1 MDVHE
6 RLMELLD
13 ERGWS
18 EYRLARESGL
28 SDSTIH
34 NIYKRNTSP
43 SIPTLE
49 TICKGFGIT
58 LSQFFAEG
66 EMVEMT
72 PELKALFEGWRPL
85 TPQQKKAERKQQ
97 RAKPLARRACKH
109 RNNFKIISR
118 RHTPPECML
127 HFGGIFCFLRE
138 KSSAVEKPLRNRC
151 TSVNYFLPPMEVAAK

>member
-6 RLMELLD
+6 RLMQLLK
-13 ERGWS
+13 ERRWT
-18 EYRLARESGL
+18 EYRLAKECGL

-49 TICKGFGIT
+49 IICHGFGIT

-72 PELKALFEGWRPL
+72 PELKKLFEGWRPL
-85 TPQQKKAERKQQ
+85 TPQQKEAVLTVVQAFGSNDLQKTEEQQ
-97 RAKPLARRACKH
+97 
-109 RNNFKIISR
+109 
-118 RHTPPECML
+118 
-127 HFGGIFCFLRE
+127 
-138 KSSAVEKPLRNRC
+138 KSE
-151 TSVNYFLPPMEVAAK
+151 E

>member
-6 RLMELLD
+6 RLKEILN

-18 EYRLARESGL
+18 EYRLARECGL

-34 NIYKRNTSP
+34 NIYRRNASP

-49 TICKGFGIT
+49 IICHGFGIT

-66 EMVEMT
+66 EMVELS

-85 TPQQKKAERKQQ
+85 TPQQKKAVLTVVQAFHAEGLEEPENKQ
-97 RAKPLARRACKH
+97 
-109 RNNFKIISR
+109 
-118 RHTPPECML
+118 
-127 HFGGIFCFLRE
+127 
-138 KSSAVEKPLRNRC
+138 
-151 TSVNYFLPPMEVAAK
+151 

>member
-85 TPQQKKAERKQQ
+85 TPQQKKAVLTVVEAFGSERLQ
-97 RAKPLARRACKH
+97 
-109 RNNFKIISR
+109 
-118 RHTPPECML
+118 TPE
-127 HFGGIFCFLRE
+127 
-138 KSSAVEKPLRNRC
+138 
-151 TSVNYFLPPMEVAAK
+151 

>member
-6 RLMELLD
+6 RLKEILN

-18 EYRLARESGL
+18 EYRLARECGL

-34 NIYKRNTSP
+34 NIYRRNTSP

-49 TICKGFGIT
+49 IICHGFGIT

-66 EMVEMT
+66 EMVELS

-85 TPQQKKAERKQQ
+85 TPQQKKAVLTVVQAFHAESLEEPENKQ
-97 RAKPLARRACKH
+97 
-109 RNNFKIISR
+109 
-118 RHTPPECML
+118 
-127 HFGGIFCFLRE
+127 
-138 KSSAVEKPLRNRC
+138 
-151 TSVNYFLPPMEVAAK
+151 

>member
-85 TPQQKKAERKQQ
+85 TPQQKAAVLTVVEAFGSESLQ
-97 RAKPLARRACKH
+97 
-109 RNNFKIISR
+109 
-118 RHTPPECML
+118 TPE
-127 HFGGIFCFLRE
+127 
-138 KSSAVEKPLRNRC
+138 
-151 TSVNYFLPPMEVAAK
+151 

>member
-18 EYRLARESGL
+18 EYRLARERGL

-85 TPQQKKAERKQQ
+85 TPQQKKAVLTVVEAFGSESLQ
-97 RAKPLARRACKH
+97 
-109 RNNFKIISR
+109 
-118 RHTPPECML
+118 TPE
-127 HFGGIFCFLRE
+127 
-138 KSSAVEKPLRNRC
+138 
-151 TSVNYFLPPMEVAAK
+151 